1 MNQVILMGRVTKDLE
16 LNFTSAG
23 KHMLRF
29 SLAVEV
35 NKEKTNFIDVVV
47 FGNSAKYLF
56 NYLKSKG
63 RVAITGTLQNNNY
76 EKNGIKIYSYNVV
89 ADKVKIIDFKE
100 KEQEQIENPFKQRYA
115 EDYIR
120 YE

>member
-1 MNQVILMGRVTKDLE
+1 MNQVNLMGRVTKDLE

-23 KHMLRF
+23 KEMLRF
-29 SLAVEV
+29 SLAVEET
-35 NKEKTNFIDVVV
+35 KEKTNFIDVVV

-63 RVAITGTLQNNNY
+63 RLVITGTLQNNNY

-100 KEQEQIENPFKQRYA
+100 KQNEQIENPFNQRFA

>member
-23 KHMLRF
+23 KEMLRF
-29 SLAVEV
+29 SLAVEE

-100 KEQEQIENPFKQRYA
+100 KQNEQIENPFKERYA